1 GDEFSR
7 TIYHWL
13 DWIIMDNRKLSMCE
27 KVKTR
32 KYTRLNRV
40 STKTLKKSMFG
51 LESVVQG
58 RIKLLLR
65 GKKVGF
71 AIDAWTE
78 EGMHFVAVIGV
89 TGADKYLLCFSTLTG
104 ESDMGSDVI
113 IELLDD
119 VLDTYEI
126 HASQL
131 CFYVI
136 DHASVNVAIAN
147 KTLVPMIGRASHRFN
162 LAVQALM
169 REDDDIL
176 DKVHALMVKLNTIK
190 NRHHLREADALM
202 PVYRNTTCWSSTF
215 SMIDRYFRI
224 YSKLDRID
232 DQLAGFISTPRENVR
247 LKALYEDVKNLGS
260 VNKKLQTTMVSLL
273 DVRALFDHDIKHY
286 PGTDLYLSPTAS
298 LVKFPDFEN
307 GIVKLMAG
315 KENTLT
321 RGERAA
327 VVKLQQT
334 TDTVATNS
342 QEEGGDG
349 HQSLPRLR

>member
-1 GDEFSR
+1 MSSIAPRSLAAALFGSDGDEYHQSR
-7 TIYHWL
+7 FCFFRRKQVRGTGCTNLVEHL
-13 DWIIMDNRKLSMCE
+13 DNLSLVGLDHHGEPQTEHVRKGEDAEVHSFE
-27 KVKTR
+27 PSKHKDADEEHVR
-32 KYTRLNRV
+32 A
-40 STKTLKKSMFG
+40 
-51 LESVVQG
+51 
-58 RIKLLLR
+58 
-65 GKKVGF
+65 GKRRPR
-71 AIDAWTE
+71 IDAWTE
-78 EGMHFVAVIGV
+78 EGTHFVAVIGV

-147 KTLVPMIGRASHRFN
+147 KTLVTMIGRASHRFN

-176 DKVHALMVKLNTIK
+176 DRVHALMVKLNTIK

-202 PVYRNTTCWSSTF
+202 PVYRNTTRWSSTF

-232 DQLAGFISTPRENVR
+232 DQLAGFIPTPRENVR
-247 LKALYEDVKNLGS
+247 LKAL
-260 VNKKLQTTMVSLL
+260 
-273 DVRALFDHDIKHY
+273 
-286 PGTDLYLSPTAS
+286 
-298 LVKFPDFEN
+298 
-307 GIVKLMAG
+307 
-315 KENTLT
+315 
-321 RGERAA
+321 
-327 VVKLQQT
+327 
-334 TDTVATNS
+334 
-342 QEEGGDG
+342 
-349 HQSLPRLR
+349 

>member
-1 GDEFSR
+1 ME
-7 TIYHWL
+7 
-13 DWIIMDNRKLSMCE
+13 NRERSLCE

-32 KYTRLNRV
+32 KYTRL
-40 STKTLKKSMFG
+40 KP
-51 LESVVQG
+51 
-58 RIKLLLR
+58 
-65 GKKVGF
+65 KVGF

-78 EGMHFVAVIGV
+78 DGTHFVAGIGV
-89 TGADKYLLCFSTLTG
+89 TETDKYLLCFSTLTD
-104 ESDMGSDVI
+104 ESDMGSDAI

-131 CFYVI
+131 CFYVC
-136 DHASVNVAIAN
+136 DHPSINVALAN
-147 KTLVPMIGRASHRFN
+147 KTLVPMIGCVSYQFN

-176 DKVHALMVKLNTIK
+176 DKVHDLMVKLYTIK

-202 PVYRNTTCWSSTF
+202 PVYRNTTRWISTF
-215 SMIDRYFRI
+215 SMIDRYSRI

-232 DQLAGFISTPRENVR
+232 DQLADFIPTPRENVR
-247 LKALYEDVKNLGS
+247 LKALFEDLKNLES
-260 VNKKLQTTMVSLL
+260 VNMKLQTTMVSLL
-273 DVRALFDHDIKHY
+273 DVRALSSNL
-286 PGTDLYLSPTAS
+286 TL
-298 LVKFPDFEN
+298 N
-307 GIVKLMAG
+307 GILNLMAG
-315 KENTLT
+315 KENILT

-327 VVKLQQT
+327 VVKLQRT

-349 HQSLPRLR
+349 HQILCRGCVEPEGSDFI